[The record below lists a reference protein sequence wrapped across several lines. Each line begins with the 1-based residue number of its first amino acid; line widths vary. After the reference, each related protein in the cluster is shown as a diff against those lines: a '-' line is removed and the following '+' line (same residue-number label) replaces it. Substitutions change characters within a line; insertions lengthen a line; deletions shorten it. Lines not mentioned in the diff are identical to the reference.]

1 MLIQQGGHAA
11 GTHRAG
17 FNTLAAVNTSFIQPV
32 SFKAVLSKPA
42 LMDFIAK
49 TPAEAY
55 FLVIPATGNE
65 VYGIVISEDVIEYL
79 TNEFTVHSLEFVP
92 PAQVQK
98 VMANTPCKKS
108 GNYALLEF

>member
-1 MLIQQGGHAA
+1 MLIQQSVHTA
-11 GTHRAG
+11 GTHRPG
-17 FNTLAAVNTSFIQPV
+17 FDTLANVNTSFIQPV

-49 TPAEAY
+49 TPADAY
-55 FLVIPATGNE
+55 FLVIPSTGNE

-79 TNEFTVHSLEFVP
+79 TNEFTVHSLELIP

-98 VMANTPCKKS
+98 VLATTACKKS